1 MSDDENLSLVR
12 QNSAI
17 STGSL
22 ESFASDDDAQIE
34 ETIYP
39 EAPWDIYSES
49 EFVGKVKVAQTGDKL
64 PWKPNTLRRKE
75 GLLESSSGKKQKGI
89 YCQFRICLQCV

>member
-39 EAPWDIYSES
+39 EAPWDIYGDS

-64 PWKPNTLRRKE
+64 P
-75 GLLESSSGKKQKGI
+75 LETKYVAKKGGSIGVK
-89 YCQFRICLQCV
+89 FR